1 MTAHCEVSRPLARN
15 QGNAHFKWDH
25 VAGSPPFSRTLMWKF
40 LPTVKNDS
48 SLKQFC
54 PPWPTVY
61 VWGRERTRSTVSIPS
76 GADSWNFIAYVQ
88 VCSCVCEMGLHWI
101 GHAIYNNCC
110 NIGLF
115 NVDLSW
121 QKVSCLLSATTKVL
135 DIGRHFI
142 FSSVCIVCNL
152 SRKKLKHTRNEK
164 KLLTSLPDRVLNV
177 LAEI

>member
-1 MTAHCEVSRPLARN
+1 MKVSAN
-15 QGNAHFKWDH
+15 GEKWLESKTVLSS
-25 VAGSPPFSRTLMWKF
+25 VANCLC
-40 LPTVKNDS
+40 L
-48 SLKQFC
+48 
-54 PPWPTVY
+54 
-61 VWGRERTRSTVSIPS
+61 RTRTNQEHTVHTIWRWLLELHCICASV
-76 GADSWNFIAYVQ
+76 FV
-88 VCSCVCEMGLHWI
+88 CVCVMGLHWI

-121 QKVSCLLSATTKVL
+121 QKVSWLLYATTKVL

-177 LAEI
+177 LVEI